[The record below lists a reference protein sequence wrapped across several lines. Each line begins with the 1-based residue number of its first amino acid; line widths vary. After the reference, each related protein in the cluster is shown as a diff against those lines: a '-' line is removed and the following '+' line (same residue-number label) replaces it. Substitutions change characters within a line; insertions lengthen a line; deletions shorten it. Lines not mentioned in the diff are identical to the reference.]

1 MVNVKF
7 RLIKFF
13 LQRGGPGSLTTYFY
27 LFIYLFFGG
36 GGGGG
41 SMRYR
46 PSLQTLTPFQNRER
60 NCEER

>member
-27 LFIYLFFGG
+27 LFIYFFFGG
-36 GGGGG
+36 GWGWGEYEVPPKPLN
-41 SMRYR
+41 SDSISDPRKK
-46 PSLQTLTPFQNRER
+46 L
-60 NCEER
+60 

>member
-27 LFIYLFFGG
+27 LFIFFGG
-36 GGGGG
+36 GGVGVGGV
-41 SMRYR
+41 
-46 PSLQTLTPFQNRER
+46 
-60 NCEER
+60 